1 MTNNTPTPS
10 LSFPAEAAGA
20 NPSPT
25 RTPDAHAAVLLGR
38 VEAGVLAEAALR
50 GEIPTPAG
58 ASVTELRLLAA
69 DGGQARAALIDAH
82 VGLVGWVAAEV
93 ASRTGLERRELV
105 QEGMIGLLEAIWR
118 FDPALGNFATCALPR
133 IRMRVWDAAVTAHG
147 SLGLPPRR
155 ARQWRQMRA
164 VVGRLTVALGR
175 EPVTSEI
182 AAEAGESPTTV
193 KRLLAYDPPST
204 LDPQTFEVPD
214 AEVMPGADPQIVSR
228 LLRRL
233 TAFDRALVCHLY
245 GLAGHPLRT
254 HAEVAAMTKRSQST
268 IRRRERAALQL
279 MRAGNAADLLVA

>member
-1 MTNNTPTPS
+1 MNHLTAAQNICIGRESKTGGAFIND
-10 LSFPAEAAGA
+10 AEMNRKA
-20 NPSPT
+20 
-25 RTPDAHAAVLLGR
+25 
-38 VEAGVLAEAALR
+38 
-50 GEIPTPAG
+50 
-58 ASVTELRLLAA
+58 
-69 DGGQARAALIDAH
+69 
-82 VGLVGWVAAEV
+82 
-93 ASRTGLERRELV
+93 RELF
-105 QEGMIGLLEAIWR
+105 ER
-118 FDPALGNFATCALPR
+118 LGVDIDPR
-133 IRMRVWDAAVTAHG
+133 I
-147 SLGLPPRR
+147 
-155 ARQWRQMRA
+155 Q
-164 VVGRLTVALGR
+164 VGRLTVALGR
-175 EPVTSEI
+175 EPETSEI